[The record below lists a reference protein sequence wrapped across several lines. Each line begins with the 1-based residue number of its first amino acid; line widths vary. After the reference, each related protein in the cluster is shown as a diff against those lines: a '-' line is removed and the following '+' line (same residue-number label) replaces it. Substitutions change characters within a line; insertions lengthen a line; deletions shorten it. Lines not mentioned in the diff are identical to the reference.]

1 MNYTIEK
8 KRPPKKENDEK
19 KEKRKDFDYLY
30 AIFGE
35 YEKIL
40 NNIDIFDRGYELKKI
55 NIDKTFPKYIVENQN
70 ILHDWIL

>member
-1 MNYTIEK
+1 MKEEKKEYTIEK

-35 YEKIL
+35 YENMKNNPMYSIFGDKLLTLTENKI
-40 NNIDIFDRGYELKKI
+40 
-55 NIDKTFPKYIVENQN
+55 
-70 ILHDWIL
+70 

>member
-1 MNYTIEK
+1 MNYKIEK
-8 KRPPKKENDEK
+8 KRPPKKEKEKK

-40 NNIDIFDRGYELKKI
+40 NNTQK
-55 NIDKTFPKYIVENQN
+55 
-70 ILHDWIL
+70 